1 VLIALL
7 VLAVVAA
14 VAPAALAFVIPAVI
28 VAAVLGLARA
38 GGQPLAMVV
47 LQRWRWHNAARRE
60 HTSYR
65 VGVVT
70 AHSPAWRL
78 PGVLAPLALLDCE
91 DGIGG
96 RYGIVADAR
105 TGLMTATLCVVPA
118 SLWLADQ
125 EEADGWVARWGN
137 WLAGLGHVPMC
148 RWVTVTVETAPE
160 PGTTLADAVAAALE
174 PGSPLAARQIMT
186 QLVGAA
192 PATAAEVS
200 TLVSITLDPARSPA
214 APGNLTAA
222 AAEAGRA
229 MHGLETSLADCGVT
243 ILGRASAAAIAGMVR
258 AAADPASRGEVRRVL
273 AAGTRG
279 PELSWADAGP
289 VGAQEVSDLYRHD
302 GATSVTWAWREAP
315 RQTVTADVLARLL
328 APGAFPK
335 RVSLQYRPLP
345 AAEAAR
351 ILEGEVT
358 AAQFHAVYRHR
369 TGRDATA
376 RDAFDEER
384 ARQAAAEE
392 AAGAGVCLI
401 SLYVTVTVTSED
413 DLPRAVADIETAAES
428 SRIRLDGLQLFPAVS
443 VLRCSPIG
451 LTDDLGGG
459 SRHDKTPIVSQQ
471 QRQPG
476 CARAGRPC
484 PAFLGME
491 DPWRRAGGSRR
502 LCSGVPGHH
511 ETGLRSVS
519 VPRRIGRTS
528 RRHSHRP
535 APAIG

>member
-1 VLIALL
+1 MTAAERQSGQRDYGGWRRRRGVGLLGLGGSGTAAVLIALL

-14 VAPAALAFVIPAVI
+14 VAPTALAFVIPAVL

-47 LQRWRWHNAARRE
+47 LQRWRWYIAVRRE

-65 VGVVT
+65 AGVVT

-96 RYGIVADAR
+96 RYGIVADAQ

-118 SLWLADQ
+118 SFWLADK
-125 EEADGWVARWGN
+125 EDADGWVAQWGN

-160 PGTTLADAVAAALE
+160 PGSTLADAVAAALE

-186 QLVGAA
+186 QLAGAA
-192 PATAAEVS
+192 PANAAEVS

-229 MHGLETSLADCGVT
+229 MHGLEASLADCRVT
-243 ILGRASAAAIAGMVR
+243 IRSRASAAAIAGMVR
-258 AAADPASRGEVRRVL
+258 AAADPASRGEIRRVL
-273 AAGTRG
+273 AAGTRE

-289 VGAQEVSDLYRHD
+289 VGAQEAPDRYRHD
-302 GATSVTWAWREAP
+302 GATSVSWAWREAP

-358 AAQFHAVYRHR
+358 AAKFHAAYRHR

-376 RDAFDEER
+376 RDAFDEQR

-401 SLYVTVTVTSED
+401 AMYVTVTVTSED
-413 DLPRAVADIETAAES
+413 DLPRAVADIEAAAES
-428 SRIRLDGLQLFPAVS
+428 SMIRLRRMTYSQAAGWAATLPCGICPPA
-443 VLRCSPIG
+443 L
-451 LTDDLGGG
+451 
-459 SRHDKTPIVSQQ
+459 
-471 QRQPG
+471 
-476 CARAGRPC
+476 AYRA
-484 PAFLGME
+484 
-491 DPWRRAGGSRR
+491 
-502 LCSGVPGHH
+502 
-511 ETGLRSVS
+511 
-519 VPRRIGRTS
+519 
-528 RRHSHRP
+528 HR
-535 APAIG
+535 